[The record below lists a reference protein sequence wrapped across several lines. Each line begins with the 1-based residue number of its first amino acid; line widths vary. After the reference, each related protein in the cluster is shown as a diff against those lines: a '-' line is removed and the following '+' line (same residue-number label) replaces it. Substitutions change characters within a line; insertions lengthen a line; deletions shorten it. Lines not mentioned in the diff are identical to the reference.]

1 MKLDH
6 VFTPR
11 DRLARFIHEFLKA
24 NEISAKTFLDDLG
37 YSNRGKASDK
47 LLLAYDSGQFDN
59 DLLKRLVNY
68 FDKQGLNIRPV
79 IIAKTI
85 DDEEQNKKLI
95 EEQEVRDRAE
105 FRPFVHIYHERS
117 QPSPI
122 FIFAMT
128 GGTQRWQRLEL
139 PSTLSTGVVSQEKY
153 QEKYTATVNE
163 VCALVKRHFEAH
175 GKDYNPLG
183 NVTEYRFQCGYDEYV
198 SISVE
203 GLVLARGH
211 GTMPRYR
218 YGLTIKD
225 RRIPESLFL
234 KAEVP

>member
-47 LLLAYDSGQFDN
+47 LLLAYDSGQFDS

-85 DDEEQNKKLI
+85 DDQEQNKKLI
-95 EEQEVRDRAE
+95 EEQEARDRAE

-117 QPSPI
+117 RPSPI

-128 GGTQRWQRLEL
+128 GGAQRWQRLEL
-139 PSTLSTGVVSQEKY
+139 PSSWSTAVVSQE
-153 QEKYTATVNE
+153 TVND
-163 VCALVKRHFEAH
+163 VCALVKQHFEAH

-203 GLVLARGH
+203 GRVLARGH

-218 YGLTIKD
+218 YGLTIKG
-225 RRIPESLFL
+225 RRIPESVFL